1 LVPDAALFS
10 YDVRMSKTIDVS
22 AVRAQFP
29 ALANY
34 VWFQNGGVS
43 ITPETVAREHIS
55 RMEELLARGPL
66 HVIYPEEE
74 YPRRRRS
81 MERLA
86 QFFSVDAGELALMRG
101 VSEGFQTVLRGMD
114 WQVGDRVV
122 ISGDEEAA
130 VLLPCLHLRDRFG
143 VEVVKLPL
151 IDDEA
156 ALLAAAALMLTPSTK
171 LLALSHV
178 TTDLGFRLPVTPLCT
193 LARERGILSFLD
205 LAHSGGVVPYG
216 LRELGCDCAGLLSY
230 KWMMAPYAS
239 GALWVRREKLR
250 AIEVTYA
257 GGRAESW
264 LDFTTDTFELPET
277 AQRFQYGPWSW
288 PLVHA
293 WAASLDWLTDVGTEA
308 IWARVCKL
316 TERLKAGLVDIDGIE
331 LHTPRSSGASAAL
344 VSFGLHG
351 WSGANLAS
359 ALREHWNIVIK
370 PLPHSHEGLR
380 ASLPFYLLDDEIDLL
395 LKAVRTLAGG
405 GDASSRKYL

>member
-1 LVPDAALFS
+1 
-10 YDVRMSKTIDVS
+10 MSETIDVGV
-22 AVRAQFP
+22 VRAQFP

-43 ITPETVAREHIS
+43 ITPEPVAREHIS

-74 YPRRRRS
+74 IPRRRRS

-86 QFFSVDAGELALMRG
+86 QFFSVETDELALMRG

-114 WQVGDRVV
+114 WQAGDRVV

-143 VEVVKLPL
+143 VEVKKLPL

-156 ALLAAAALMLTPSTK
+156 ALLAAAAQMLTPKTK

-178 TTDLGFRLPVTPLCT
+178 TTDLGFRLPVSPLCT
-193 LARERGILSFLD
+193 LARERDILSFLD

-216 LRELGCDCAGLLSY
+216 LRDLGCDTAGLLSY

-239 GALWVRREKLR
+239 GALWVRPEKLCD
-250 AIEVTYA
+250 IEVTYA
-257 GGRAESW
+257 GGRAEKW
-264 LDFTTDTFELPET
+264 LDFRTDTFELPHT

-293 WAASLDWLTDVGTEA
+293 WAASVDWLADIGTEA
-308 IWARVCKL
+308 IWARVRGL
-316 TERLKAGLVDIDGIE
+316 TQRLKAGLLDIDGAE
-331 LHTPRSSGASAAL
+331 LYTPRSSDASAAL
-344 VSFGLHG
+344 VSFGLRG
-351 WSGANLAS
+351 WSGAELAS
-359 ALREHWNIVIK
+359 ALRERWNIVIK
-370 PLPHSHEGLR
+370 PLPHSRQGLR
-380 ASLPFYLLDDEIDLL
+380 ASLPFYLLEGEIDLL
-395 LKAVRTLAGG
+395 LNAVEQLGSGA
-405 GDASSRKYL
+405 